1 MHHTLSHSIPTK
13 YKPTQATNVYPEPFQ
28 STTHSPNLSHPVPD
42 YARPSRCTTST
53 LVNLRPSQTK
63 PPVYPSL
70 SQPNLK
76 PPKTYRTLS
85 HCIPA
90 CPKPTQTISAYQAN
104 PRPSQTNPKPTQTNP
119 KPTQTI
125 PAHQNQTISN
135 HEHPPRTRGL
145 ITAWFGRTWTSTGT
159 STPSQPGSTS
169 PCSVRFFFFL
179 L

>member
-1 MHHTLSHSIPTK
+1 MSILSHFNPPHTLLT
-13 YKPTQATNVYPEPFQ
+13 YPTQFQ
-28 STTHSPNLSHPVPD
+28 TIPDHPDAPH
-42 YARPSRCTTST
+42 ST
-53 LVNLRPSQTK
+53 LVNLRPSQTN

-76 PPKTYRTLS
+76 PPKTIPIYRTLS

-104 PRPSQTNPKPTQTNP
+104 PRPSQTNPKPTQT
-119 KPTQTI
+119 I

-135 HEHPPRTRGL
+135 HEHPPRTRGH
-145 ITAWFGRTWTSTGT
+145 ITAWCGRTWTSTGT

-169 PCSVRFFFFL
+169 PCSVGFFFL
-179 L
+179 TL